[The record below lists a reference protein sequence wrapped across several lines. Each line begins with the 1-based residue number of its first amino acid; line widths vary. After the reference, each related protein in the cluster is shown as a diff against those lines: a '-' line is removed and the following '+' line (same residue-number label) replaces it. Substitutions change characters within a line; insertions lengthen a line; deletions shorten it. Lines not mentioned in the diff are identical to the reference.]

1 MIEDEADAGLDSAER
16 DLTPTEL
23 EAINRVGAAMLRA
36 LTKINVPVSYTKA
49 NMLGSRIEF
58 QAARVL
64 ANAVPKFEVSNA
76 ARLATAART
85 QMSGVSALVE
95 AQRTLMGKPPYID
108 FGAGKTA
115 AMIARQFSARQS
127 HAWAVVRD
135 SGRRLALAFF
145 PANLRA
151 IGGVETIGIAKV
163 RRIVVEEGL
172 PLYMVPGPEIA
183 ELLLRAENE
192 EARRVILA
200 DRCGQILADCREA
213 IEDVDSED
221 LSGDRA
227 MVLSALA
234 ALEGGHHEAA
244 QALTGSIVES
254 LVWDYFEGDA
264 KNRRRY
270 LQGEQFPEAYKEL
283 GMHEFIAL
291 APLWRAFQT
300 FSRSKGD
307 PVPATFSRHGS
318 AHTISPEQFT
328 KVNAVQGIMLASSL
342 LIIRDEA
349 QAAQRAA

>member
-1 MIEDEADAGLDSAER
+1 MIEDAVDAGLDNAER
-16 DLTPTEL
+16 ELTPAEL
-23 EAINRVGAAMLRA
+23 EAVNRVGAAILRA
-36 LTKINVPVSYTKA
+36 LPKVNVAASYTQA
-49 NMLGSRIEF
+49 NVIGSKIEF

-64 ANAVPKFEVSNA
+64 ANAVPKFQVSNA
-76 ARLATAART
+76 ARLAAAARI

-95 AQRTLMGKPPYID
+95 AQRTLMGKSLYID
-108 FGAGKTA
+108 FGTGETA
-115 AMIARQFSARQS
+115 AMLVKQFTARQS
-127 HAWAVVRD
+127 HVWAAVRN
-135 SGRRLALAFF
+135 SGRRLSLAFF
-145 PANLRA
+145 PANLRVIA
-151 IGGVETIGIAKV
+151 GIETIGIAAV

-183 ELLLRAENE
+183 ELLLRGESE

-200 DRCGQILADCREA
+200 DRCDEILADCREA
-213 IEDVDSED
+213 IGGVASED
-221 LSGDRA
+221 LSSDRA
-227 MVLSALA
+227 MVLKALA

-244 QALTGSIVES
+244 QALAGSIVES

-300 FSRSKGD
+300 FSRPKGD
-307 PVPATFSRHGS
+307 PIPATFSRHGS
-318 AHTISPEQFT
+318 AHTISQEQFT
-328 KVNAVQGIMLASSL
+328 LVNAIQGIMLASSL